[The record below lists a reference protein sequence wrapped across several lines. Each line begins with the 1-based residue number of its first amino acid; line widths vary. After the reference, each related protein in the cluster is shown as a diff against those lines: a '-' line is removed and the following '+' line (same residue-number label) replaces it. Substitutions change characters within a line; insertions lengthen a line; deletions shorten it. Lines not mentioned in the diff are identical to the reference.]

1 MADGFR
7 VLENGDYRIIEAGY
21 FRITEKFDTAE
32 SDLNATGSLSASGI
46 STQYAF
52 TDAIGGEGYFV
63 KVATLK
69 VTGLSSLSGVGSL
82 SVIGS
87 KNSFGESS
95 LSASGTLVNDPQI
108 GKFANADL
116 QASGSFASD
125 ATVTVYAVDCVAS
138 STLAAS
144 ADKKLFGFAALDV
157 LGTHVF
163 AGDRKIGHTHNF
175 EAFGTVSADGLVTR
189 PASTSLNAT
198 GSVST
203 IGTYKANGV
212 VGLTGTGT
220 INSIGG
226 LDLSG
231 ATSLTAEGDFSYG
244 LFPIPTL
251 TLNGKS
257 NLTATGSTTI
267 AETLDPFVT
276 EIYVKQNDTWK
287 DVVDPYVK
295 HNGTWKIPQIIYKK
309 VSGSW
314 QRVH

>member
-1 MADGFR
+1 MPDGFR
-7 VLENGDYRIIEAGY
+7 ILENGDYRISEASDS
-21 FRITEKFDTAE
+21 RITERFDEAHT
-32 SDLNATGSLSASGI
+32 DLNATGSIDALAI
-46 STQYAF
+46 TTAFAF
-52 TDAIGGEGYFV
+52 TDAIGGEGIFS
-63 KVATLK
+63 ATPILT
-69 VTGLSSLSGVGSL
+69 VRGLTDLQGTGSITADGTRTT
-82 SVIGS
+82 
-87 KNSFGESS
+87 FGAFS

-108 GKFANADL
+108 GKFAYADL
-116 QASGSFASD
+116 QGSSSFASD
-125 ATVTVYAVDCVAS
+125 ATVVRYEVSCEAS
-138 STLAAS
+138 STLASS
-144 ADKKLFGFAALDV
+144 ADKKLFGFADLQTI
-157 LGTHVF
+157 GTHLF
-163 AGDRKIGHTHNF
+163 AGDRFIGHTHNF

-220 INSIGG
+220 LSQIGG
-226 LDLSG
+226 LKLSG
-231 ATSLTAEGDFSYG
+231 ATSLAAEGDFSYG

-295 HNGTWKIPQIIYKK
+295 HNGTWKIPQTIYKK

>member
-32 SDLNATGSLSASGI
+32 SDLNATGSLTASGI

-52 TDAIGGEGYFV
+52 TDSIAGEGIFS
-63 KVATLK
+63 ATPILLS
-69 VTGLSSLSGVGSL
+69 TGATSLQGTCSL
-82 SVIGS
+82 TADGTRTTLGA
-87 KNSFGESS
+87 FS

-108 GKFANADL
+108 GKFAYADL
-116 QASGSFASD
+116 QGSSSLASD
-125 ATVTVYAVDCVAS
+125 ATVTIYAVDCVAS

-144 ADKKLFGFAALDV
+144 ADKKLFGFADMGV
-157 LGTHVF
+157 YGTHLF

-175 EAFGTVSADGLVTR
+175 EANGTVFADGLVTR
-189 PASTSLNAT
+189 PASTSLSAT

-212 VGLTGTGT
+212 VGLTCTGT
-220 INSIGG
+220 ISSIGG

-231 ATSLTAEGDFSYG
+231 ATSLTAEGDFS
-244 LFPIPTL
+244 FSPIAYLIFTPS
-251 TLNGKS
+251 K
-257 NLTATGSTTI
+257 NLTATGTI
-267 AETLDPFVT
+267 GLTDTYTPFSSEIYIREGGTWKQVSD
-276 EIYVKQNDTWK
+276 IYVK
-287 DVVDPYVK
+287 
-295 HNGTWKIPQIIYKK
+295 HSGTWKIPVMIYKK